1 MTATLKGWS
10 TLEVGCVREQIFD
23 KLGLYYLLLLLTS
36 DETGRSCATNMMCD
50 KYDVRKNTFL
60 IIEEFLGMTFL
71 EIDRHLM

>member
-1 MTATLKGWS
+1 
-10 TLEVGCVREQIFD
+10 
-23 KLGLYYLLLLLTS
+23 
-36 DETGRSCATNMMCD
+36 MMCD